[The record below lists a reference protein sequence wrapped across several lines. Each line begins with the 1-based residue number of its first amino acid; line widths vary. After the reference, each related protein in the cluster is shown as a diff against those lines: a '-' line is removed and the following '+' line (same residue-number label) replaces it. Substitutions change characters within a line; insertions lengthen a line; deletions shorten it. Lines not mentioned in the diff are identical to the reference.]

1 MSKPLTH
8 PYKNIEE
15 IEPLGIWDTEPV
27 ELYGIVA
34 HTKYGYILLSEEVED
49 SLYLQQKLLAIQKYR
64 KSAHIE
70 YTRLAHVNPL
80 WGGSDA

>member
-1 MSKPLTH
+1 MLE
-8 PYKNIEE
+8 YENLEE
-15 IEPLGIWDTEPV
+15 VEPV

-34 HTKYGYILLSEEVED
+34 HTKNGYVLLSDEVED
-49 SLYLQQKLLAIQKYR
+49 SLSLQQKLLAIQKYR

-70 YTRLAHVNPL
+70 FTRLAHVNPL

>member
-1 MSKPLTH
+1 MSKSLNH
-8 PYKNIEE
+8 QYENLDE

-34 HTKYGYILLSEEVED
+34 LTKDGYILLSEEVED
-49 SLYLQQKLLAIQKYR
+49 PLDLQDELLAIQKYR

-70 YTRLAHVNPL
+70 HTRLAHVNPL
-80 WGGSDA
+80 WEVNDA

>member
-1 MSKPLTH
+1 MRKPLNH
-8 PYKNIEE
+8 PYENLEE

-34 HTKYGYILLSEEVED
+34 LTKDGYILLSEEVED
-49 SLYLQQKLLAIQKYR
+49 PLDLQDELLAIQKYR

-70 YTRLAHVNPL
+70 HTRLAHVNPL

>member
-1 MSKPLTH
+1 MSKPLNH
-8 PYKNIEE
+8 QYENLEE

-49 SLYLQQKLLAIQKYR
+49 SLSLQQKLLAIQKYR

-70 YTRLAHVNPL
+70 FTRLAHVNPL

>member
-70 YTRLAHVNPL
+70 FTRLAHVNPL

>member
-70 YTRLAHVNPL
+70 FTRLAHVNPL
-80 WGGSDA
+80 

>member
-15 IEPLGIWDTEPV
+15 IEPLGIWDIEPV

-70 YTRLAHVNPL
+70 FTRLAHVNPL